1 MKNKA
6 TIIVLVLVLSF
17 FTQYLIFTLLDW
29 KFSEFLNSSITI
41 DQKYFVR
48 TDIVEAENLQLSYNN
63 KYLSFSKNNSL
74 EVIDLY
80 QNESVFDSS
89 FFLDLSSEIISYRWL
104 PDRNSL
110 IFFSTESG
118 HSRTYL
124 YSLDFN
130 DYSSSEYQPKLDR
143 EFNFFI
149 ANIHNIEMSTYTNN
163 LYVLFEDAKQKTRL
177 IKMDIM
183 KSINW
188 LDLPEE
194 DIYNIAVSNK
204 LGILFLE
211 SSNNHSKRVVLI
223 DGQERKI
230 ISNHPDDVLL
240 GSKNN
245 SVYIGRVD
253 KGYLQEV
260 YTYDY
265 YEKERN
271 LINVWQ
277 GKIPYEKNEQQLA
290 VYLTETI
297 SQTHLP
303 DGLIVLSPTGNIYLQ
318 IIPIE
323 GGFIYYWRTIQ

>member
-1 MKNKA
+1 MKNKT
-6 TIIVLVLVLSF
+6 TIIVLVIVLSF
-17 FTQYLIFTLLDW
+17 ITQYLIFAFLDW
-29 KFSEFLNSSITI
+29 KSSELLNSSITI
-41 DQKYFVR
+41 DHKYLVK
-48 TDIVEAENLQLSYNN
+48 TDIAEAENLQLSYNN
-63 KYLSFSKNNSL
+63 KYLSFIIDNNL

-80 QNESVFDSS
+80 QNKSVFESNLLLDS
-89 FFLDLSSEIISYRWL
+89 LSLLNYRWL

-110 IFFSTESG
+110 IFFSTESD

-124 YSLDFN
+124 YSLGFN
-130 DYSSSEYQPKLDR
+130 DYSSTEYQPKLDR

-149 ANIHNIEMSTYTNN
+149 ANILNIEMSTYSNN
-163 LYVLFEDAKQKTRL
+163 LYVLFEEAKQKTRL

-211 SSNNHSKRVVLI
+211 SSNNHSNRVVLL

-230 ISNHPDDVLL
+230 VSNHPDDILL
-240 GSKNN
+240 GSRDNTI
-245 SVYIGRVD
+245 YIGRVN
-253 KGYLQEV
+253 KGYLQEL
-260 YTYDY
+260 YSYDY
-265 YEKERN
+265 YEKEGT

-303 DGLIVLSPTGNIYLQ
+303 DGLIVFSATGNIYLQ

-323 GGFIYYWRTIQ
+323 GGFTYYWRTIQQ